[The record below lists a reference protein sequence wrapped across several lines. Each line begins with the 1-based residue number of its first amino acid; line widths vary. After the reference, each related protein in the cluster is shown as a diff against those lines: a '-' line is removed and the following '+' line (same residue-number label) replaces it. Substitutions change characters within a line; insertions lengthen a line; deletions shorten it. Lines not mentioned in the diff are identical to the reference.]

1 MVPRPRI
8 ELGTRGFSVRQQ
20 HLCIEI
26 LTHLVAVGQVA
37 EQLRQELGSNGNDHP
52 KGGIVIP
59 DNSNSISGILYGG
72 RSGRK
77 Q

>member
-8 ELGTRGFSVRQQ
+8 KLGTRGFSVRQQ

-52 KGGIVIP
+52 KGQIAE
-59 DNSNSISGILYGG
+59 LT
-72 RSGRK
+72 K
-77 Q
+77 

>member
-20 HLCIEI
+20 HICIEI

-37 EQLRQELGSNGNDHP
+37 EQLRQELGGNGNGHP
-52 KGGIVIP
+52 KGQIAELIQQLGK
-59 DNSNSISGILYGG
+59 GG
-72 RSGRK
+72 EHAP
-77 Q
+77 